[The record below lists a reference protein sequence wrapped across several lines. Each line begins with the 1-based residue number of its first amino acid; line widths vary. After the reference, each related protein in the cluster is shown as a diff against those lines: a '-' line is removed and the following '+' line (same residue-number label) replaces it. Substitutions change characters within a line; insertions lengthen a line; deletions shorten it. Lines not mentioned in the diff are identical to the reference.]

1 MRIARL
7 SPFIVFLLALT
18 VTLPVA
24 GSLFAQSPVHG
35 IAMHGKVKYP
45 PDFTHFSY
53 VNPDAPKGGRLT
65 IMGAQGAMG
74 TFDSLNPLTFKGN
87 PVWEV
92 RSYVYETLLTRSK
105 DEPFSLYGL
114 LAESVE
120 LPEDR
125 SWVTFT
131 LRPEAKF
138 SDGKPVTVDDVIFSL
153 ELLRDHG
160 WPQHRS
166 HYSKVKKIERI
177 GKRGVRFIFA
187 DGSDRELPLIMGYLP
202 ILAKHKIDPETFEQT
217 TLTPPVGSGPY
228 VIGEVEVGT
237 RVVFKRNPDYWGR
250 DLAVNRGRH
259 NFDEIVC
266 DYYRDQNSRF
276 EAFKKGLIDFYPEA
290 DPGHWSRDYEFP
302 AVQDGRV
309 VKESFRTGLPT
320 GMTGLA
326 FNIRREIFAD
336 RNVREALALM
346 LDFEWLNRNL
356 YHGSYERTQ
365 SYFHGSELSALG
377 RPASQREKEL
387 LAPFSDFARDDVM
400 DGTYKLPETD
410 GSGRDRKNRRKALQL
425 MKKAGYELKDGVL
438 VNKTSGE
445 ALTFEMLAKTSDQ
458 ERLHINY
465 QRALERLGVKASIRQ
480 VDAAQYQERVNNYNY
495 DMIQTSWPVSLSPGN
510 EQIVRWSAK
519 VADQPGSLNY
529 VGVKNPAADA
539 MIAAML
545 EAKEHEDFVAAV
557 RAFDRVLISGAY
569 VVPLFHLPEQW
580 VAYWRRL
587 QHPQTTS
594 LNGYLLDTWWSAP
607 DKDDKRTGTD

>member
-1 MRIARL
+1 MSNVRP
-7 SPFIVFLLALT
+7 SM
-18 VTLPVA
+18 LPLYLFAIIMVLPAA
-24 GSLFAQSPVHG
+24 GPLFAQSPVHG

-65 IMGAQGAMG
+65 IMGAQGGMG
-74 TFDSLNPLTFKGN
+74 TFDSLNPLTIKGN
-87 PVWEV
+87 PVWEI
-92 RSYVYETLLTRSK
+92 RSYVYETLLTRSQ

-114 LAESVE
+114 LAESIE
-120 LPEDR
+120 MPEDR
-125 SWVTFT
+125 SWVMFT
-131 LRPEAKF
+131 LRPEARF
-138 SDGKPVTVDDVIFSL
+138 SDGEPVTVDDVIFSL

-166 HYSKVKKIERI
+166 HYSKVKTIERV
-177 GKRGVRFIFA
+177 GERGVKFVFA

-202 ILAKHKIDPETFEQT
+202 ILASHKIDPETFEQT

-228 VIGEVEVGT
+228 VIGKVEVGS
-237 RVVFKRNPDYWGR
+237 RVIFKRNPDYWGR

-290 DPGHWSRDYEFP
+290 DPGHWTRDYEFP
-302 AVQDGRV
+302 AVQDGRI

-326 FNIRREIFAD
+326 FNTRRDVFAD
-336 RNVREALALM
+336 RKLREALTLM

-356 YHGSYERTQ
+356 YHGLYERTQ
-365 SYFHGSELSALG
+365 SYFHGSDLSAFG
-377 RPASQREKEL
+377 QPASQREKEL
-387 LAPFSDFARDDVM
+387 LGPFSDYVRDDVM
-400 DGTYKLPETD
+400 DGTYKLPESD
-410 GSGRDRKNRRKALQL
+410 GSGRDRRNRRKALQL
-425 MKKAGYELKDGVL
+425 LEEAGYELKDGLL

-445 ALTFEMLAKTSDQ
+445 ALTFEMLAKTGNQ
-458 ERLHINY
+458 ERLFINY
-465 QRALERLGVKASIRQ
+465 QRALERIGVKTSIRQ

-495 DMIQTSWPVSLSPGN
+495 DMIQASWPVSLSPGN
-510 EQIVRWSAK
+510 EQFVRWSAK

-529 VGVKNPAADA
+529 VGVKNPAVDA

-545 EAKEHEDFVAAV
+545 EAKERGDFVAAV
-557 RAFDRVLISGAY
+557 RALDRVLISGSY

-607 DKDDKRTGTD
+607 DKDASPAGTD